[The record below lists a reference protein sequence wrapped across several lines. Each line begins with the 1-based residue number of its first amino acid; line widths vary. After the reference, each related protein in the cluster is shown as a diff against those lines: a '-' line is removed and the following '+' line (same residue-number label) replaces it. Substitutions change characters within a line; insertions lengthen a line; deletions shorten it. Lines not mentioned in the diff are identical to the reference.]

1 MACIL
6 LVACKKNYKNI
17 AVGQAVRGYALVC
30 RGQETCIWHLPE
42 PLFGQN
48 MTVMI
53 QYGKYEKTHCLFA
66 LGR

>member
-1 MACIL
+1 M
-6 LVACKKNYKNI
+6 
-17 AVGQAVRGYALVC
+17 GQVLVC
-30 RGQETCIWHLPE
+30 SGKETCIWHLPE
-42 PLFGQN
+42 PLFGQD